1 MRGALESGAASYV
14 DSNVLV
20 LSVGSHAYGRRWS
33 RMNVGLNVCPCVC
46 VCLLVSV
53 PDILVLLTLFDT
65 RLRSAVARLYAH
77 GRLPTLSLPSLG

>member
-1 MRGALESGAASYV
+1 
-14 DSNVLV
+14 
-20 LSVGSHAYGRRWS
+20 
-33 RMNVGLNVCPCVC
+33 MNVGLNVCPCVC